1 MKQEKNGSKRMSAR
15 DALESILDAYEKAVM
30 VDFPVTTYDLA
41 EHIIDKGY
49 EKRDEGEWI
58 LVAPRRTGRNAT
70 FKCSVCGKKVS
81 SYYNDVGE
89 WKCCPHCESKMRG
102 ESE

>member
-1 MKQEKNGSKRMSAR
+1 MSEEIKKIEL
-15 DALESILDAYEKAVM
+15 ALRTASEQKENDPSLEAEYLYRRGLR
-30 VDFPVTTYDLA
+30 FPD
-41 EHIIDKGY
+41 I
-49 EKRDEGEWI
+49 GEWI

-102 ESE
+102 R

>member
-1 MKQEKNGSKRMSAR
+1 MSSEEKIEEMEADIALSCPELSESGCARKSCIPCLANAMSDMGYDKR
-15 DALESILDAYEKAVM
+15 E
-30 VDFPVTTYDLA
+30 T
-41 EHIIDKGY
+41 
-49 EKRDEGEWI
+49 GEWI

-89 WKCCPHCESKMRG
+89 WKCCPHCESKMKRG
-102 ESE
+102 LK